1 MTKHIREI
9 VSVSGIENVSR
20 RGVLKGILSTTGL
33 VLAVHVMPSGP
44 ALADDAPKWGAQG
57 MPHGTVN
64 NPLAF
69 VSIAPDGTVTIVC
82 HRSDMGQGVR
92 TGMPLIV
99 ADEMEADWAK
109 VKVAQA
115 PGDEVKYGNQDTDGS
130 RSTRHFFMPMR
141 QVGAAARMMLEAAAA
156 KRWGVDVSDVEAK
169 NHEVIQKSTG
179 KKLGYGDLAAD
190 ASTMGVPSNVSVE
203 KSGAATPVS
212 LPLKDPS
219 EFRYIG
225 KEGTNIVD
233 GFNITTGRAI
243 YGQDVRLPGTKY
255 AVIARPA
262 VMGGKVVSFDATDAK
277 KIPGVLQIV
286 VMPTPS
292 YPMKF
297 QPSGGIAIIADNTW
311 AAIQGRKALK
321 ITWDDG
327 PHATY
332 DSQAYRAQMEATAR
346 QPGAVLRSDGD
357 FAAAYASADKKV
369 EAEYYI
375 PHNAHAT
382 MEPPSATCRIVDG
395 KAEVWT
401 SVQSPQAAHDMV
413 AAYLALPPENVTVN
427 VTLLGGG
434 FGRKSKPDFAV
445 EAALCSKAM
454 GGAPVKVVWTRED
467 DIHND
472 FYHTVSVERLEAGL
486 DKDGHVVAWRH
497 NSVAPTIF
505 ALFMADPKHEAP
517 LEQGMGLVDMPFD
530 IKNVSIENGEAEAH
544 TKIGW
549 WRSVSNVPHGF
560 AIQSFVAELAHA
572 AGKDQKEFLLDLI
585 GPARILDVPQKVKN
599 FWDYGENPEVYPIDT
614 GRLRNVVELVT
625 EKAGWGKREVP
636 KGHGLGLAVHRSFV
650 SYVAAV
656 IEAAVD
662 EKGNIT
668 VPRVDICV
676 DCGPIVNP
684 DRVRSQFE
692 GAVVMGLGVGLLNEI
707 SFKEGR
713 VQQSNLDDY
722 QVIRITDAPRETHV
736 YIVPR
741 GYDMHMGGVGEP
753 GVPPVAPALMNAIFA
768 ASGKRIR
775 SLPLGQQLAGK
786 A

>member
-1 MTKHIREI
+1 MTQRIREI
-9 VSVSGIENVSR
+9 VSMAGIENVSR
-20 RGVLKGILSTTGL
+20 RGILKGILSTTGL
-33 VLAVHVMPSGP
+33 VLAVHVLPS
-44 ALADDAPKWGAQG
+44 LADAAPKWGGDG

-82 HRSDMGQGVR
+82 HRSEMGQGIR

-99 ADEMEADWAK
+99 ADEMEADWSR

-115 PGDEVKYGNQDTDGS
+115 PGNEVKFGNQDTDGS

-141 QVGAAARMMLEAAAA
+141 QIGAAARMMLEAAAA
-156 KRWGVDVSDVEAK
+156 KRWGVDVSDVQAK
-169 NHEVIQKSTG
+169 NHEVVQKSTG
-179 KKLGYGDLAAD
+179 KKIGYGELAAD
-190 ASTMGVPSNVSVE
+190 ASTMGVPSNVSLE
-203 KSGAATPVS
+203 KTGAATAVS

-233 GFNITTGRAI
+233 AFAITTGRAT
-243 YGQDVRLPGTKY
+243 YGQDVRLPGQKY
-255 AVIARPA
+255 AVIARPP

-277 KIPGVLQIV
+277 KLPGVVQIV
-286 VMPTPS
+286 EIPAPS
-292 YPMKF
+292 YPMMF
-297 QPSGGIAIIADNTW
+297 QPSGGIAVVADNTW
-311 AAIQGRKALK
+311 AAIQGRNALK

-332 DSQAYRAQMEATAR
+332 DSEAYRAAMEATAK
-346 QPGAVLRSDGD
+346 QPGKILRSEGD
-357 FAAAYASADKKV
+357 FAAAYANADKKV
-369 EAEYYI
+369 AAEYYI

-401 SVQSPQAAHDMV
+401 SVQSPQAAHDLV
-413 AAYLALPPENVTVN
+413 AKYLALPPENVTVN

-472 FYHTVSVERLEAGL
+472 FFHTVSLERLEAGL
-486 DKDGHVVAWRH
+486 DKDGKVVAWRH

-517 LEQGMGLVDMPFD
+517 LEQGMGLVDVPFAVD
-530 IKNVSIENGEAEAH
+530 NISIENGEAEAH

-614 GRLRNVVELVT
+614 GRLRAIVELVT

-662 EKGNIT
+662 EKGNVT
-668 VPRVDICV
+668 VPRVDIAV

-684 DRVRSQFE
+684 DRIRSQFE

-707 SFKEGR
+707 SFKDGR
-713 VQQSNLDDY
+713 VVQSNLDDY
-722 QVIRITDAPRETHV
+722 QVLRISDAPRETHV
-736 YIVPR
+736 YITPR

-775 SLPLGQQLAGK
+775 SLPLGGQLASK

>member
-1 MTKHIREI
+1 MTNHIREI
-9 VSVSGIENVSR
+9 VSTFGIENVSR

-44 ALADDAPKWGAQG
+44 ALADDAPKWGAEG

-115 PGDEVKYGNQDTDGS
+115 TGNEVKYGNQDTDGS

-156 KRWGVDVSDVEAK
+156 KRWGVDVADVEAK

-179 KKLGYGDLAAD
+179 KTLGYGELAAD
-190 ASTMGVPSNVSVE
+190 ASTMGVP
-203 KSGAATPVS
+203 ATALS

-219 EFRYIG
+219 QFRYIG

-233 GFNITTGRAI
+233 AFDITTGRAI

-255 AVIARPA
+255 AVIARPP
-262 VMGGKVVSFDATDAK
+262 VMGGKVASYDATETK
-277 KIPGVLQIV
+277 KIPGVVQV
-286 VMPTPS
+286 VEMPTPS

-297 QPSGGIAIIADNTW
+297 QPSGGIAVIADNTW

-327 PHATY
+327 PHGTY
-332 DSQAYRAQMEATAR
+332 DSQAYRAQLEATAK
-346 QPGAVLRSDGD
+346 QPGMILRSDGD

-445 EAALCSKAM
+445 EAALCSKAI

-472 FYHTVSVERLEAGL
+472 FYHTVSLERLEAGL

-505 ALFMADPKHEAP
+505 SIFMADPKHQAP
-517 LEQGMGLVDMPFD
+517 FEQGMGLVDMPFD

-560 AIQSFVAELAHA
+560 AIQSFVAELAAA

-585 GPARILDVPQKVKN
+585 GPPRILDVPQKVKN

-614 GRLRNVVELVT
+614 GRLRNVLELVA

-662 EKGNIT
+662 EKGNVT
-668 VPRVDICV
+668 VPRVDIAV

-684 DRVRSQFE
+684 DRIRSQFE

-722 QVIRITDAPRETHV
+722 FVLRISEAPRVTNV
-736 YIVPR
+736 YVVPR

-775 SLPLGQQLAGK
+775 SLPLGQQLASK

>member
-9 VSVSGIENVSR
+9 APSGIENISR
-20 RGVLKGILSTTGL
+20 RGVLKGMVSTGGL
-33 VLAVHVMPSGP
+33 VLALTILPHR
-44 ALADDAPKWGAQG
+44 AARADAPKWGADG

-64 NPLAF
+64 NPQVF

-99 ADEMEADWAK
+99 ADEMGADWSR

-115 PGDEVKYGNQDTDGS
+115 TGNEVKYGNQDTDGS
-130 RSTRHFFMPMR
+130 RSTRHFITPMR
-141 QVGAAARMMLEAAAA
+141 QVGAAARMMLEEAAA
-156 KRWGVDVSDVEAK
+156 KRWGVDISDVEAK
-169 NHEVIQKSTG
+169 NHEVVQKSTG
-179 KKLGYGDLAAD
+179 KTLGYGELAAD
-190 ASTMGVPSNVSVE
+190 ASELNVP
-203 KSGAATPVS
+203 ATDS
-212 LPLKDPS
+212 LRLKDPS

-233 GFNITTGRAI
+233 GINITTGRAI
-243 YGQDVRLPGTKY
+243 YGQDVRLSGQKY

-262 VMGGKVVSFDATDAK
+262 VMGGKVASYDATDAK
-277 KIPGVLQIV
+277 KVPGVVQV
-286 VMPTPS
+286 VEIPAPS

-311 AAIQGRKALK
+311 AAILGRKALK
-321 ITWDDG
+321 IAWDDG

-332 DSQAYRAQMEATAR
+332 DSQAYRAAMEATAK
-346 QPGAVLRSDGD
+346 QPGKVLRSEGD
-357 FAAAYASADKKV
+357 FAAAYASAEKKV

-382 MEPPSATCRIVDG
+382 MEPPSATCQIVDG

-401 SVQSPQAAHDMV
+401 SVQSPQAAHDLV
-413 AAYLALPPENVTVN
+413 ASYLGLAPENVTVN

-445 EAALCSKAM
+445 EAALCSKAI

-472 FYHTVSVERLEAGL
+472 FFHTVSLERLEAGL
-486 DKDGHVVAWRH
+486 DKDGKVVAWRH
-497 NSVAPTIF
+497 NSVAPTIG
-505 ALFMADPKHEAP
+505 ALFVAPDPRHE
-517 LEQGMGLVDMPFD
+517 LNWELGQGMSDLPFD
-530 IKNVSIENGEAEAH
+530 IKNISLENGEAEAH

-560 AIQSFVAELAHA
+560 AIQSFVAELAAA
-572 AGKDQKEFLLDLI
+572 AGKDQKAFLLDLI
-585 GPARILDVPQKVKN
+585 GPPRIVAVQNTVKD

-668 VPRVDICV
+668 VPRVDIAV
-676 DCGPIVNP
+676 DCGPTVNP

-692 GAVVMGLGVGLLNEI
+692 GAVVMGLGVGLMNEI
-707 SFKEGR
+707 SFKDGR

-722 QVIRITDAPRETHV
+722 QVLRISDAPRETHV
-736 YIVPR
+736 YIVPH
-741 GYDMHMGGVGEP
+741 GYDMHLGGVGEP